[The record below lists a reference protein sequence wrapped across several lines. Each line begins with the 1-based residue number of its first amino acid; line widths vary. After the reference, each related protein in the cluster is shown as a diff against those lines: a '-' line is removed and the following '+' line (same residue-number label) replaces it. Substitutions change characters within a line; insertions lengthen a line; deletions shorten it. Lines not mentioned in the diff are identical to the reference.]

1 MFEREKVVNVFAGI
15 GVVSTL
21 LFSVLGLGAL
31 SGRVKVSITRPKK
44 EVVTPAEESKLN
56 QVE

>member
-21 LFSVLGLGAL
+21 LFSALGLGAL
-31 SGRVKVSITRPKK
+31 SGRLRVSITRTKK
-44 EVVTPAEESKLN
+44 EVAPAEESKMN